1 MQKDALHEKIIIT
14 AGDLFYTNGYNST
27 GINEIISKC
36 GIAKA
41 TLYSH
46 FKSKEEICIA
56 YLTQRHDEFLNDLK
70 QYVSRRKTGKNQLLA
85 IFDYLADFYREDVF
99 FGCWALKTLG
109 ELSAKQQRIF
119 STIQKHKKELL
130 LYLGEVVLE
139 NIHNVSKAEVE
150 KVSGGIYMLYDGAIT
165 EAYLHKNAWPIYL
178 AKTIAP
184 SFFSHLEM
192 ES

>member
-1 MQKDALHEKIIIT
+1 MQKPTLHEKIITT

-46 FKSKEEICIA
+46 FKSKEDICIA
-56 YLTQRHDEFLNDLK
+56 YLTQRHKEFLEKLK
-70 QYVSRRKTGKNQLLA
+70 HYVSGRNRGKGQLLA
-85 IFDYLADFYREDVF
+85 IFDYLTDLYREDTF

-109 ELSAKQQRIF
+109 ELSAKQERIF

-130 LYLGEVVLE
+130 LYLGE
-139 NIHNVSKAEVE
+139 
-150 KVSGGIYMLYDGAIT
+150 
-165 EAYLHKNAWPIYL
+165 
-178 AKTIAP
+178 
-184 SFFSHLEM
+184 
-192 ES
+192 